1 MAYPTVVMDFT
12 VSREL
17 RAIESSWSTPQLLD
31 ALLLALKGDGPA
43 LSTSRIFVA
52 GVDPKIA
59 LVVTTSGSTGAP
71 KSVALTAK
79 SLITNARA
87 THKFLGAR
95 TGQRWSLLLPTSH
108 VAGINVLVRSIELGT
123 TPVGIESE
131 ADFTAIVPTQLH
143 RAISGDN
150 QLLEH
155 LKGCAAVL
163 VGGGP
168 LDDELRKSA
177 ESLGIKVVATYGA
190 TETCGGVIYDG
201 RPLEGISLSI
211 IDERIAIK
219 GPQLAYGYLNAEF
232 PLKDGWFITSD
243 LGEIVDGK
251 LKVLGRSDDQI
262 ISGGEKISLSAIELF
277 LQSEFA
283 TPEIIAFAKADAEW
297 GEKLCIATTGD
308 LSLEAL
314 ANKLKSKFGGHAAPK
329 ELIKVDVI
337 PYLALGKPDRKRL
350 ANDYA

>member
-87 THKFLGAR
+87 THKYLGAKI
-95 TGQRWSLLLPTSH
+95 GQRWSLLLPTNH
-108 VAGINVLVRSIELGT
+108 VAGINVLVRAIELGT
-123 TPVGIESE
+123 TPVGIESK

-143 RAISGDN
+143 RAVNDDTE
-150 QLLEH
+150 LLEH
-155 LKGCAAVL
+155 LKACSAVL

-168 LDDELRKSA
+168 LDEALRVKA
-177 ESLGIKVVATYGA
+177 ESLGIRIIATYGA
-190 TETCGGVIYDG
+190 TETCGGVIYD
-201 RPLEGISLSI
+201 RVPLEGIEVSI
-211 IDERIAIK
+211 IDGLIAIK
-219 GPQLAYGYLNAEF
+219 GPQLAYGYLNGEL
-232 PLKDGWFITSD
+232 PIKDGWFITSD

-251 LKVLGRSDDQI
+251 LKVIGRSDDQI

-277 LQSEFA
+277 LQNEFES
-283 TPEIIAFAKADAEW
+283 PEIIAFAKSDAEW
-297 GEKLCIATTGD
+297 GEKLCIATTQD
-308 LSLEAL
+308 LSLEL
-314 ANKLKSKFGGHAAPK
+314 LSNKLKSKFGGYAAPK
-329 ELIKVDVI
+329 ELIRVNEI

-350 ANDYA
+350 ANDYE

>member
-17 RAIESSWSTPQLLD
+17 RAIDSSWSTPQLLD

-43 LSTSRIFVA
+43 LSTSQIFIA

-59 LVVTTSGSTGAP
+59 LVVTTSGSTGSP

-87 THKFLGAR
+87 THKYLGAKI
-95 TGQRWSLLLPTSH
+95 GQRWSLLLPTNH
-108 VAGINVLVRSIELGT
+108 VAGINVLVRAIELGT
-123 TPVGIESE
+123 TPVGIESK

-143 RAISGDN
+143 RALSGDS

-155 LKGCAAVL
+155 LQGCVAVL

-168 LDDELRKSA
+168 LDQDLRSKA
-177 ESLGIKVVATYGA
+177 ESLGIKIVATYGA

-201 RPLEGISLSI
+201 APLEGVEFSI
-211 IDERIAIK
+211 IDGLIAIK
-219 GPQLAYGYLNAEF
+219 GPQVAFGYLNTEF
-232 PLKDGWFITSD
+232 PIKDGWFITSD
-243 LGEIVDGK
+243 LGEIVNGK
-251 LKVLGRSDDQI
+251 LMVLGRSDDQI
-262 ISGGEKISLSAIELF
+262 ISGGEKISLSAIEQF
-277 LQSEFA
+277 LQYEFETA
-283 TPEIIAFAKADAEW
+283 EIIAFAKSDAEW
-297 GEKLCIATTGD
+297 GEKLCIATTKD
-308 LSLEAL
+308 LSLDL
-314 ANKLKSKFGGHAAPK
+314 LSSKLKSKFGGHAALK
-329 ELIKVDVI
+329 ELHHVNEI

-350 ANDYA
+350 ANDFA